1 MSPRTKHAYKPLSLK
16 RRAWLTIGAVV
27 VSGAGAT
34 AYAVAGPV
42 DNGPA
47 HDHKRRAAAVR
58 TVKLAGQG
66 AGRKGLPKQDT
77 AQFSAALLTWSDPDA
92 KLRGTA
98 QIRSKEAGTGEWSGW
113 QALPDDPFSA
123 DGKEAADA
131 ATRGGTASVWTG
143 PSDGVEV
150 RVVAADGSATPLPSG
165 MDVKLLD
172 PGTDPESAAKPVAYA
187 QDITPAPTDTPTDT
201 ATPTPTDT
209 DTTTPPPSD
218 SASPTDT
225 ASATDTASPSTTS
238 SETATASPSPTVP
251 APRPSTVVKPPVIT
265 QAEWG
270 ASTDYDGT
278 PGYGE
283 EIKAAVVHHTGVDQ
297 DNAVPCSQS
306 KARMRTIQQEHFA
319 RGYYDIGYNFVV
331 DRCGQIFE
339 GRSGGMDLPVVG
351 AHDVGFNTN
360 TVGISYIGNT
370 MTLKPTRAGLE
381 AISRVIAWKFG
392 MYGISPTSSV
402 TLVSGS
408 PLGQDGN
415 KVAQGDSITLPRVFG
430 HRDTNTTL
438 CPGDG
443 LFTKLPLIRTLAAAP
458 GISHALT
465 RTDFNGDGV
474 TDLVAGTPKTG
485 SSAGSL
491 TVVPGGDE
499 GPVASAKKTIDQN
512 SAGVPGSTESG
523 DLFGT
528 SNAYGDVNGDGYG
541 DLVIGSP
548 GEDDTSGH
556 ADSGFVT
563 VMYGPALTTGT
574 SYGTATATRAAGE
587 KLGTSVATGDFNA
600 DGMADV
606 FSVAPGKPG
615 RWWSYDSK
623 TGAAKS
629 GYLNTTAY
637 TAAVSYAAVA
647 TGDFNRDGYADAAV
661 NFRDP
666 TGISRLLWLKG
677 SATGLQRVGIL
688 TAKGGRSLAAGDVT
702 GDGIDDLVV
711 GQPGTTESGSTA
723 KGGTVALIKGTTTG
737 LTSTGVITLGQ
748 DSANVPGTGETG
760 DDLGASVAVG
770 DYNLDGYADVLAGIP
785 NEDITR
791 GGVSRVD
798 AGSVILFKGTSAGI
812 SGTGSIAYS
821 QDTADVS
828 GDTESGDRLGSS
840 VLLQDLSG
848 YGRADLAIGA
858 DGENAGDGV
867 FLQLDS
873 GSAGVSAKSAIYYGR
888 SNLGTPAAAHLGQT
902 LTP

>member
-1 MSPRTKHAYKPLSLK
+1 MSTSKKHTHRPLGLR
-16 RRAWLTIGAVV
+16 RRALLTVGVV
-27 VSGAGAT
+27 VLSGAGSA
-34 AYAVAGPV
+34 AYAVAGPAGNGTAV
-42 DNGPA
+42 D
-47 HDHKRRAAAVR
+47 HEVRAAAVR
-58 TVKLAGQG
+58 TVGLAGQG

-77 AQFSAALLTWSDPDA
+77 KEYSAALLTWPDPDA
-92 KLRGTA
+92 ELKGTA
-98 QIRSKEAGTGEWSGW
+98 QIRSKEVGTGKWSGW

-123 DGKEAADA
+123 DGKEAEDA
-131 ATRGGTASVWTG
+131 ATRGGTSAVWTG

-150 RVVAADGSATPLPSG
+150 RVVAADGSASALPSG

-172 PGTDPESAAKPVAYA
+172 PGTDPAGAPKTVASARDV
-187 QDITPAPTDTPTDT
+187 TPAPSDTGTDAPAPAGTTSSPTDP
-201 ATPTPTDT
+201 ATPTAPP
-209 DTTTPPPSD
+209 TTPATPTAPATPSG
-218 SASPTDT
+218 
-225 ASATDTASPSTTS
+225 
-238 SETATASPSPTVP
+238 TATASPSPTAP
-251 APRPSTVVKPPVIT
+251 APLPSTVVKPPIIT
-265 QAEWG
+265 QAQWG

-278 PGYGE
+278 PEYGQ

-297 DNAVPCSQS
+297 DNGVPCSQS
-306 KARMRTIQQEHFA
+306 MARMRTIQQEHFA

-339 GRSGGMDLPVVG
+339 GRSGGMDLPVTG
-351 AHDVGFNTN
+351 AHDVGFNTD

-381 AISRVIAWKFG
+381 AISRVVAWKFG
-392 MYGISPTSSV
+392 MYGISPSSNV

-415 KVAQGDSITLPRVFG
+415 KVAEGESITLPRVFG
-430 HRDTNTTL
+430 HRDTNATL
-438 CPGDG
+438 CPGDALYG
-443 LFTKLPLIRTLAAAP
+443 KLPLLRTLAASP
-458 GISHALT
+458 GVSHALT
-465 RTDFNGDGV
+465 RSDFDGDGV
-474 TDLVAGTPKTG
+474 TDLVAGTPQTG
-485 SSAGSL
+485 SGAGSL
-491 TVVPGGDE
+491 TVVPGGDD
-499 GPVASAKKTIDQN
+499 GPVASAGRIIDQN
-512 SAGVPGSTESG
+512 SPGVPGSSESG
-523 DLFGT
+523 DLFGA

-556 ADSGFVT
+556 ADSGLIS
-563 VMYGPALTTGT
+563 VMYGPALNTGT
-574 SYGTATATRAAGE
+574 SYGTATATRATGE
-587 KLGTSVATGDFNA
+587 KLGTSVATGDFDA
-600 DGMADV
+600 DGRSDV
-606 FSVAPGKPG
+606 FSVAPGEPG
-615 RWWSYDSK
+615 RWWSYDSG
-623 TGAAKS
+623 TGAATS

-666 TGISRLLWLKG
+666 SGISRVLWLKG
-677 SATGLQRVGIL
+677 SSGGLQRVGIL
-688 TAKGGRSLAAGDVT
+688 SAKGGRSLAAGDVT

-711 GQPGTTESGSTA
+711 GQPGTTESGTTV
-723 KGGTVALIKGTTTG
+723 KGGTVTLLKGTTTG
-737 LTSTGVITLGQ
+737 LTATGAITLGQ
-748 DSANVPGTGETG
+748 DSADVPGGGETG

-770 DYNLDGYADVLAGIP
+770 DYDLDGYADVMAGSP

-791 GGVSRVD
+791 AGVSRVD
-798 AGSVILFKGTSAGI
+798 AGAVILFKGTSTGI
-812 SGTGSIAYS
+812 SGTGSVTYS

-873 GSAGVSAKSAIYYGR
+873 GSAGISAKSALYYGR
-888 SNLGTPAAAHLGQT
+888 SNLGTPVAAHLGQT
-902 LTP
+902 LAP

>member
-16 RRAWLTIGAVV
+16 RRAWLTVGAVV
-27 VSGAGAT
+27 LGGAGAAT
-34 AYAVAGPV
+34 YAVAGPAGS
-42 DNGPA
+42 GPA
-47 HDHKRRAAAVR
+47 SDHKGRAAAVR
-58 TVKLAGQG
+58 TVKLTAQG

-77 AQFSAALLTWSDPDA
+77 AQFSAVLLTWSDPEA
-92 KLRGTA
+92 KLKGTA
-98 QIRSKEAGTGEWSGW
+98 QIRSKDVRTGEWSGW

-131 ATRGGTASVWTG
+131 ATRGGTSSVWTG

-150 RVVAADGSATPLPSG
+150 RVVAADGSASALPTG

-172 PGTDPESAAKPVAYA
+172 PGTDPTSAATPVAYA
-187 QDITPAPTDTPTDT
+187 EDVTPTPAEAPTDTSTPTDT
-201 ATPTPTDT
+201 ATPPPSDTAPPTEAATPTDT
-209 DTTTPPPSD
+209 
-218 SASPTDT
+218 A
-225 ASATDTASPSTTS
+225 APSTTP

-265 QAEWG
+265 QAQWG

-278 PGYGE
+278 PEYGQ

-297 DNAVPCSQS
+297 DNGIPCSQS

-339 GRSGGMDLPVVG
+339 GRSGGMDLPVIG

-370 MTLKPTRAGLE
+370 MTLNPTRAGLE
-381 AISRVIAWKFG
+381 AISRIVAWKFG

-415 KVAQGDSITLPRVFG
+415 KVAQGASITLPRVFG
-430 HRDTNTTL
+430 HRNTNSTA

-443 LFTKLPLIRTLAAAP
+443 LYNKLSLIRTLAASP
-458 GISHALT
+458 GISHALS
-465 RTDFNGDGV
+465 RSDFNGDGV
-474 TDLVAGTPKTG
+474 TDLVAGTPRAN
-485 SSAGSL
+485 SSAGSI
-491 TVVPGGDE
+491 TVVPGGSS
-499 GPVASAKKTIDQN
+499 GPVAASKKTLDQN
-512 SAGVPGSTESG
+512 STGVPGGKESG
-523 DLFGT
+523 DLFGA

-556 ADSGFVT
+556 ADAGNIS
-563 VMYGPALTTGT
+563 VMYGPALTTGK
-574 SYGTATATRAAGE
+574 SYGTATATRATGE
-587 KLGTSVATGDFNA
+587 KLGTSVATGDFDA
-600 DGMADV
+600 DGKADV

-623 TGAAKS
+623 AGAAKS
-629 GYLNTTAY
+629 GYLNTSAY

-647 TGDFNRDGYADAAV
+647 TGDFNRDGYADAVV

-666 TGISRLLWLKG
+666 SGISRLLSLKG
-677 SATGLQRVGIL
+677 SPTGLQRVGIL
-688 TAKGGRSLAAGDVT
+688 AAKGGRSLAVGDIN
-702 GDGIDDLVV
+702 GDGIDDLIV
-711 GQPGTTESGSTA
+711 GQPGTTESGTTA
-723 KGGTVALIKGTTTG
+723 KGGTVTLLKGTTTG
-737 LTSTGVITLGQ
+737 LTSTGAITLGQ
-748 DSANVPGTGETG
+748 DSTNVPGTGETG

-770 DYNLDGYADVLAGIP
+770 DYNLDGYADVLAGAP

-791 GGVSRVD
+791 SGVSEVN
-798 AGSVILFKGTSAGI
+798 AGTVILFKGTSAGI
-812 SGTGSIAYS
+812 SGTGSIGYS
-821 QDTADVS
+821 QDTTNIA
-828 GDTESGDRLGSS
+828 GATESGDRLGSS

-858 DGENAGDGV
+858 DGEDAGDGV

-873 GSAGVSAKSAIYYGR
+873 GSAGVSAKSGLYYSR